1 MMTMLRDRSGMA
13 LLLTLLAV
21 SFMAAVTVHLSSSVN
36 WQMQVAANQGNL
48 AQLDAMLLSGLRMAQ
63 AALLADQLENK
74 QDSAFDSW
82 GSLDSEAAS
91 ALFPDGGLKMQITD
105 LSGLLQV
112 NALVLTAEQKKAQDL
127 ENQKIAAENKKIA
140 NAKKK
145 NQKNA
150 KQQNQKQLH
159 PKKDKE
165 KQQREL
171 WQRFFRAAGLEDDR
185 ETAVLLDSLADW
197 LDTDD
202 EERENGAE
210 LGYYS
215 GQSPPYRAA
224 NRPVLLLDELL
235 LVKGWQTFFS
245 GAALEEEQQD
255 AEKIRVCLTA
265 VGNEG
270 KVNINTAPALVLQ
283 ALHEQM
289 SSELAASLI
298 TFRQNEDNQDKLQ
311 KVDWY
316 KQVPDWPGDISL
328 DQELL
333 TVSSSWFKIKVT
345 AEYKGLRRSG
355 EGLLHRLSTHEQE
368 LLWWKVN

>member
-1 MMTMLRDRSGMA
+1 MMLRDRSGMA
-13 LLLTLLAV
+13 LILTLLAV
-21 SFMAAVTVHLSSSVN
+21 SFMVAVTVHLSSSVN
-36 WQMQVAANQGNL
+36 WQMQAAANQGNL
-48 AQLDAMLLSGLRMAQ
+48 AQLDAMLLSGLHVAQ
-63 AALLADQLENK
+63 AALLADQQENK

-82 GSLDSEAAS
+82 GSLDSEAIA
-91 ALFPDGGLKMQITD
+91 ALFPDSSITIQITD

-127 ENQKIAAENKKIA
+127 ENKKIAAENKKIA
-140 NAKKK
+140 DAKKK
-145 NQKNA
+145 NQKNT
-150 KQQNQKQLH
+150 KQIQA
-159 PKKDKE
+159 KKDKE

-171 WQRFFRAAGLEDDR
+171 WQRFLRAAGVEDET
-185 ETAVLLDSLADW
+185 ETAVLVDSLADW

-210 LGYYS
+210 LVYYS
-215 GQSPPYRAA
+215 GQSPPYKAA
-224 NRPVLLLDELL
+224 DRPVMLMDELL
-235 LVKGWQTFFS
+235 LVKGWKKVLS
-245 GAALEEEQQD
+245 GQ
-255 AEKIRVCLTA
+255 EKMESDQPAVNIRAYLTA
-265 VGNEG
+265 ADNKG

-298 TFRQNEDNQDKLQ
+298 TFRQNEDNEDKLKQ
-311 KVDWY
+311 ADWY

-333 TVSSSWFKIKVT
+333 TVSSNWFKVKVT
-345 AEYKGLRRSG
+345 AEYKGLQRSG
-355 EGLLHRLSTHEQE
+355 EGLLRRLSTQEQE